1 MGFDRLAVERVTRVA
16 AVFPGQGSHGIGMG
30 GALRD
35 HPVSAALF
43 ERADRIL
50 GYDLLAI
57 VRDGPEEKLRET
69 RYSQPAIFA
78 VGYALAAVAVA
89 DGLNVVASAGH
100 SFAEI
105 CSLAL
110 AGALSFDEGLTLVR
124 ERGLAMHEAAQTAPG
139 AMSAVLGL
147 DEVAVRRAVSEAG
160 EIGRVQLANF
170 NSPAQIV
177 ISGDRDA
184 VIRAGELATAAG
196 AKRVVALNVSGAW
209 HSALMDGAATR
220 FAPFVARAEIALPR
234 FTVVSNVD
242 ARPYGDVATIRKNL
256 VDSIT
261 HEVLWHATA
270 ERLVA
275 EHVDS
280 IVEFGGS
287 AVLAPLIKRLPGAPP
302 AVHVGDEGGLA
313 KLAASFHA
321 RSAAP

>member
-1 MGFDRLAVERVTRVA
+1 LAVERVTRVA

-105 CSLAL
+105 CSLTL

-147 DEVAVRRAVSEAG
+147 DEPARSVACNSQTSTHPRRSSSAATATPWHA
-160 EIGRVQLANF
+160 RAN
-170 NSPAQIV
+170 SRRPQA
-177 ISGDRDA
+177 RDA
-184 VIRAGELATAAG
+184 WWRSMSPVRGIR
-196 AKRVVALNVSGAW
+196 R
-209 HSALMDGAATR
+209 
-220 FAPFVARAEIALPR
+220 
-234 FTVVSNVD
+234 
-242 ARPYGDVATIRKNL
+242 
-256 VDSIT
+256 
-261 HEVLWHATA
+261 
-270 ERLVA
+270 
-275 EHVDS
+275 
-280 IVEFGGS
+280 
-287 AVLAPLIKRLPGAPP
+287 
-302 AVHVGDEGGLA
+302 
-313 KLAASFHA
+313 
-321 RSAAP
+321 